1 MLGRLA
7 NNLFWM
13 SRYLERAENNARL
26 LETYLRRGL
35 SEKYIEVDDWLA
47 ILAITGQSASYK
59 EKIGEHNQTAI
70 INFILREKDDP
81 ASVLNLVKYARQ
93 NARIVRTA
101 LTRETWQAINDFW
114 LYLQKN
120 LNRPA
125 ARNDLPIILAKVRE
139 GSSLVRGA
147 IDGTML
153 RNDIYQFIRL
163 GVFIERSDNTARH
176 LSSRY
181 NLFIPSEN
189 ESVEGYPMLRFEMIL
204 DAVGVMR
211 AYKWVNKGQ
220 IEPDR
225 VIKFLLNDPTMPRS
239 LIFCYHDIVRQLTAL
254 ENEYG
259 KTYEALNIAKKIQS
273 DLAITLKETL
283 VHDDIINFTSTF
295 IFENAQLS
303 KLVEKEFKF
312 NP

>member
-35 SEKYIEVDDWLA
+35 SETYTEVDDWLA
-47 ILAITGQSASYK
+47 ILAITGQSASYDK
-59 EKIGEHNQTAI
+59 KIGEHDQTAI

-81 ASVLNLVKYARQ
+81 ASVLNLVKQGRQ

-114 LYLQKN
+114 LSLQN
-120 LNRPA
+120 SLARPA
-125 ARNDLPIILAKVRE
+125 VRNDLPLILAKVRE
-139 GSSLVRGA
+139 GNSLVRGA

-153 RNDIYQFIRL
+153 RNDIYHFIRL
-163 GVFIERSDNTARH
+163 GTFIERSDNTARH
-176 LSSRY
+176 ISSRY
-181 NLFIPSEN
+181 NVFLPTSYEG
-189 ESVEGYPMLRFEMIL
+189 VEGVPMLKFEMIL

-211 AYKWVNKGQ
+211 AYKWLNKGQ
-220 IEPDR
+220 IEPDG
-225 VIKFLLNDPTMPRS
+225 VIKFLLADSTMPRS
-239 LIFCYHDIVRQLTAL
+239 LVYCYQDIIQQLVSL
-254 ENEYG
+254 EADYEQP
-259 KTYEALNIAKKIQS
+259 YEAVKLANKIQS
-273 DLAITLKETL
+273 DLTTTSNETFKL
-283 VHDDIINFTSTF
+283 DDLLNFTSMF
-295 IFENAQLS
+295 ISENAALS
-303 KLVEKEFKF
+303 LLVEKEFKF

>member
-26 LETYLRRGL
+26 LEPSRRGL

-153 RNDIYQFIRL
+153 RNDIYHFIRL
-163 GVFIERSDNTARH
+163 E
-176 LSSRY
+176 
-181 NLFIPSEN
+181 
-189 ESVEGYPMLRFEMIL
+189 
-204 DAVGVMR
+204 
-211 AYKWVNKGQ
+211 
-220 IEPDR
+220 
-225 VIKFLLNDPTMPRS
+225 FLLN
-239 LIFCYHDIVRQLTAL
+239 
-254 ENEYG
+254 E
-259 KTYEALNIAKKIQS
+259 
-273 DLAITLKETL
+273 AITLHDTL
-283 VHDDIINFTSTF
+283 ARDIIYLFRLKMRAWKV
-295 IFENAQLS
+295 IQCLDL
-303 KLVEKEFKF
+303 K
-312 NP
+312 